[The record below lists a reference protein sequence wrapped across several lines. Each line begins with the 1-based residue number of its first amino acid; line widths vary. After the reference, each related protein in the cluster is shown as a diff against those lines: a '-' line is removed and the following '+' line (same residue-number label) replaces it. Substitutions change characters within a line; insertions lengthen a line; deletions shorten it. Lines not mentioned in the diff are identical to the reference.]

1 MFKKVATLI
10 LISTLVA
17 GVAQARQQS
26 GFVNTDT
33 NSSVAQKGGFKGPG
47 IDIMTVKDVLGM
59 RDDSRVRLKGQI
71 IKNLGSEQYLF
82 QDSTGQVEVD
92 IDDKKWMGQT
102 VTPNDTVEIYGKLD
116 KELMG
121 KTEIDVKRIQLVK

>member
-10 LISTLVA
+10 LISTLVT
-17 GVAQARQQS
+17 GVAQARQHG

-33 NSSVAQKGGFKGPG
+33 NSSAVQQGGFKGPG
-47 IDIMTVKDVLGM
+47 IDIMTVKDVLDM

-82 QDSTGQVEVD
+82 QDSTGQIEVD